1 MDEKRE
7 DISLITEWYYAQNG
21 KKLHQLADRILCR
34 YGGIYQKDYDDFYSI
49 ANVVFVEAIRQYD
62 NLKGSFEGFLKTC
75 LTRKFQNE
83 ITRRNGKKQ
92 IPAGCLCS
100 MDQRA
105 VENEACIPRGC
116 FVSDFN
122 MEDALS
128 ERMDIGQDEKARQYM
143 EGLSGIQRQIL
154 VMKMQ
159 DIPKHEILKRL
170 HISEKAYNLN
180 FSEIKSFEKTKVL
193 LVQNRPKELQEGNVL
208 KTTGIETTEISK
220 NTNYSI
226 ASYVKKLNNDTIRGD
241 HSLQRNSNQWSCE
254 QKYNLITTVLN
265 RYPIPEVILA
275 EQIRPYGVE
284 NWLIDG
290 KQRLTNLSDYRNDL
304 FKVGRNAERPV
315 IQYQAAVRD
324 KSGNIVLD
332 KNGFPQYE
340 NREFDVR
347 GRYYSD
353 LPEEL
358 KERFNDYT
366 ISAVQYLSCSDD
378 DIEYH
383 IRRYNAAKPMS
394 AAQKGITH
402 LGEQY
407 ARVVKKLS
415 QHMLFKDQANFRIS
429 EFSNGTMD
437 RVITE
442 SMMVIF
448 FLSDWRKKQEDICS
462 YLKVHVKMS
471 DFEHFEHLL
480 DRLSENITPDVS
492 ELLNAKEAFIWFGLF
507 EQFSKLGI
515 KDEMFIAFM
524 RDFKSQLHNQKV
536 KGASYD
542 ELNIRST
549 KDKSIVIRK
558 LSVLETLMNR
568 FLKIKQAKKREGF
581 QVQEGLFKKYI
592 GEFKAMDIVRKMN
605 IKPETDRIR
614 IAAESLMMVT
624 GKKTGPDKKIQD
636 FIQNPETTNAE
647 IEDTLFC
654 LSCLNDWTR
663 NISQN
668 SAVFCSMNLP
678 ALVKLVWYTSEKELA
693 DEIVLP
699 WFNQYFHNYKSDGK
713 TVKSGEELYERM
725 RNSLEQYAA
734 DRLCKNRQ
742 AQ

>member
-1 MDEKRE
+1 MDKNKEHV
-7 DISLITEWYYAQNG
+7 SLITEQYYAQNA

-49 ANVVFVEAIRQYD
+49 ANVVFLEAVQQYD
-62 NLKGSFEGFLKTC
+62 ASKGSFEGFLKTC

-83 ITRRNGKKQ
+83 ISRRNAKKQ
-92 IPAGCLCS
+92 IPAGFMCS
-100 MDQRA
+100 MDQPA
-105 VENEACIPRGC
+105 GDGEADVIGGC
-116 FVSDFN
+116 LVSDFN
-122 MEDALS
+122 MEEVLS
-128 ERMDIGQDEKARQYM
+128 ERMEMGQNERVQQFFS
-143 EGLSGIQRQIL
+143 GLSGIQRQIL
-154 VMKMQ
+154 EMKMQ
-159 DIPKHEILKRL
+159 DIPKYEILERL
-170 HISEKAYNLN
+170 HLSEKAYNQN
-180 FSEIKSFEKTKVL
+180 FNEIKSFEKTRVL
-193 LVQNRPKELQEGNVL
+193 LAQNGQMELQEGNVL
-208 KTTGIETTEISK
+208 KTTGIQTTEISK

-226 ASYVKKLNNDTIRGD
+226 ASYVKKLNNYTIRGD
-241 HSLQRNSNQWSCE
+241 HSLQRNSNQWSSE

-265 RYPIPEVILA
+265 QYPIPEVILA
-275 EQIRPYGVE
+275 EQVRPYGVE

-290 KQRLTNLSDYRNDL
+290 KQRLTNLSDYRNDV
-304 FKVGRNAERPV
+304 FKVGRNAERPI

-324 KSGNIVLD
+324 QEGRIMLD
-332 KNGFPQYE
+332 ENGFPQYE

-415 QHMLFKDQANFRIS
+415 QHTLFKDQSNFRIS
-429 EFSNGTMD
+429 EFTNGTMD

-448 FLSDWRKKQEDICS
+448 FLNDWKKKQEDICS
-462 YLKVHVKMS
+462 YLKEHVKIGQ
-471 DFEHFEHLL
+471 FEHFEHLL

-507 EQFSKLGI
+507 DRFSKLGL
-515 KDEMFIAFM
+515 KDEKFIEFM
-524 RDFKSQLHNQKV
+524 QSFKEKLHNQKV

-542 ELNIRST
+542 ELNIKST

-568 FLKIKQAKKREGF
+568 FLKINCAQKSQDIHMPEGI
-581 QVQEGLFKKYI
+581 FKNYI
-592 GEFKAMDIVRKMN
+592 EEFKTMDFVRTMK
-605 IKPETDRIR
+605 IKSEAELVR
-614 IAAESLMMVT
+614 IAAEALMMVAGLT
-624 GKKTGPDKKIQD
+624 PGADKKIQD
-636 FIQNPETTNAE
+636 FIREPETTSAE
-647 IEDTLFC
+647 IEDTLFY

-663 NISQN
+663 NISHN
-668 SAVFCSMNLP
+668 AAIFCPAVLP
-678 ALVKLVWYTSEKELA
+678 ALVKLVWYVSEKEMG
-693 DEIVLP
+693 DEIVRP
-699 WFNQYFHNYKSDGK
+699 WFEEYIQNNQSKENTGK
-713 TVKSGEELYERM
+713 DCKEWYDYM
-725 RNSLEQYAA
+725 RDSLERYA
-734 DRLCKNRQ
+734 RELH
-742 AQ
+742 